1 MYVLLL
7 GFDMHNNPR
16 SETLVNSRYLAIN
29 HTFTLRLE
37 NYYLGTYLPTYL
49 TLGLI
54 KLSSFFFVLS

>member
-29 HTFTLRLE
+29 HTFTPTTRELLPR
-37 NYYLGTYLPTYL
+37 YIPTYL